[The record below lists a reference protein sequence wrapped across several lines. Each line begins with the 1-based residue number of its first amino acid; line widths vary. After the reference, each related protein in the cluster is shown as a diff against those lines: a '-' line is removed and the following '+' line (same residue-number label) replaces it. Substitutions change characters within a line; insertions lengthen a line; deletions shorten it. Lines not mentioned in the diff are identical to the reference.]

1 MKAKI
6 NEIYRRPYP
15 TDFIM
20 HMRNELGLTDEYKKV
35 MDSLREHLADSK
47 FHYQYTMIPDAKF
60 ERILKKLTDCQL
72 TELIRLATVGLRT
85 ENQTKTNK
93 E

>member
-1 MKAKI
+1 MRAKI

-15 TDFIM
+15 TDFII

-47 FHYQYTMIPDAKF
+47 FHYQYACKAACVKQM
-60 ERILKKLTDCQL
+60 LTL
-72 TELIRLATVGLRT
+72 
-85 ENQTKTNK
+85 
-93 E
+93 